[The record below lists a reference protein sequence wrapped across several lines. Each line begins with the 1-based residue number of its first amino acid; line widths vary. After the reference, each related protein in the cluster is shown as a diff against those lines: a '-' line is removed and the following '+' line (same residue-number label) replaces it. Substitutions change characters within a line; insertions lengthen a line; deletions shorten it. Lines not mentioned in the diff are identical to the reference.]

1 MKKRNQ
7 LLAIAMVAIL
17 GIFSLNV
24 VTAQTTTPTKKSAVK
39 SVTQDKKSG
48 ATTKPN
54 TAKTTT
60 TPKKSTT
67 GTLSSSKVKTV
78 SNTGIE
84 GYWITAQKGSILQ
97 FAKQADGTYTGKVV
111 WVKNTTST
119 SKVSKNSNKAK
130 SKSSYVGETMIY
142 GLKYNTSTNTYEG
155 GTLKQPGGSSTYSCK
170 IRLQSN
176 NNIMKVIGSK
186 GFLSRTLTWTR
197 TTGIPS
203 K

>member
-1 MKKRNQ
+1 MKRKQ
-7 LLAIAMVAIL
+7 LFAIVMVAIL
-17 GIFSLNV
+17 GVFSLNV

-39 SVTQDKKSG
+39 TVTQDKKPG
-48 ATTKPN
+48 ATTNKPTN
-54 TAKTTT
+54 TKTTT
-60 TPKKSTT
+60 TKKSTT
-67 GTLSSSKVKTV
+67 GALSSAKVKTA
-78 SNTGIE
+78 SNAAIE

-111 WVKNTTST
+111 WVKNAAS
-119 SKVSKNSNKAK
+119 SGKVSKNSSKTR

-142 GLKYNTSTNTYEG
+142 GLKYNTSTSTYEG
-155 GTLKQPGGSSTYSCK
+155 GTLKQPGGNGTYSCK

-197 TTGIPS
+197 TSGIPS